1 MKRPRGSNLLGG
13 TLALAFVLAGVVGL
27 GCNSLENAAAKDPR
41 RCERDPKC
49 ANKAR
54 AADCDTQ
61 CNYAP
66 DCTNRCQEMNA
77 SSGQTDAR

>member
-1 MKRPRGSNLLGG
+1 MKILGSAVALAVA
-13 TLALAFVLAGVVGL
+13 LALGVGL

-41 RCERDPKC
+41 RCERDPNC

-66 DCTNRCQEMNA
+66 DCTDRCREMNA
-77 SSGQTDAR
+77 SSGQTDPR